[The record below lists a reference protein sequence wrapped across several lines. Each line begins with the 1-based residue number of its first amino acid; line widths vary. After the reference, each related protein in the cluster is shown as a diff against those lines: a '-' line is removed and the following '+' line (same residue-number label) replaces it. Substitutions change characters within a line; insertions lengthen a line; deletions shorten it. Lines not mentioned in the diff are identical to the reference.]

1 MKHLMAFVLVV
12 LLSPALTGTAA
23 ADDVADVKAT
33 VLALYEALN
42 SGDADGISKRRDAQ
56 GDNFGPA
63 GGLLYE
69 PPAGFTTE
77 DDRSNQQALI
87 DAGRKLNY
95 QVQHLNVKVYGNA
108 AVATY
113 YRTLSGTAADG
124 TPLSGGPDRVSMVLN
139 KQNGQWKWI
148 HLHASPLLPAAPQ

>member
-1 MKHLMAFVLVV
+1 MKNLIAIVLVV
-12 LLSPALTGTAA
+12 LLNTALTGIAA

-42 SGDADGISKRRDAQ
+42 NDDADGVSKLQDLQLNDFEA
-56 GDNFGPA
+56 A
-63 GGLLYE
+63 GGLLTE
-69 PPAGFTTE
+69 LPAGTTIE
-77 DDRSNQQALI
+77 DIRSNQQAAI
-87 DAGRKLNY
+87 DTGRKLNY
-95 QVQHLNVKVYGNA
+95 QLRHLNVKVYGNA

-139 KQNGQWKWI
+139 KQNGQWKQV
-148 HLHASPLLPAAPQ
+148 HRHASPLLPAAP